1 MLHAKLRWQKNH
13 VNFDVSLIFMF
24 TLQLDAPVAPG
35 SKGQGYFVSE
45 ISDDMRQ
52 ENRDKLLSV
61 TKDSIQQAAE
71 K

>member
-1 MLHAKLRWQKNH
+1 
-13 VNFDVSLIFMF
+13 MF